1 MLSFEYSLKNT
12 NPIEHNRANDIL
24 YWMWNN
30 SRWKERHNRMN
41 VKLSSI
47 LKDIWIHVEFV
58 TADDDEET
66 DTALFS

>member
-1 MLSFEYSLKNT
+1 
-12 NPIEHNRANDIL
+12 
-24 YWMWNN
+24 
-30 SRWKERHNRMN
+30 MN